1 MAPVLEQDSD
11 GSDDEHGAPII
22 MQQLYG
28 PNAPG
33 NNYPLFLSLVAQICH
48 AFPAPLESK
57 LPSPVPSA
65 DTYIGNRCLVP
76 YHLMRLRA
84 NGSQPRLINSAKAL
98 RQAAALGQVRTSAL
112 RFLAR
117 ASLRPTLVSKEV
129 KPVSELSPAE
139 LKLALSLQGVKP
151 LGNTKAT
158 KVARLK
164 LAVSDAPI
172 IRHHLNQLLY
182 REGALQLQK
191 RVHSFVFPPKG
202 SSISETLLF
211 SVFESVQLE
220 WINDELPASQPWSPA
235 IPVSSLTAFAAQ
247 ALFDA
252 ERKRLGNQST
262 VAPNASGLLPSM
274 DQAHAFQNFFTHLT
288 FNRPKA
294 ASASAAAATEE
305 EQKRANAEEEL
316 FVVHFK
322 TAFQDHPRRGR
333 SQ

>member
-1 MAPVLEQDSD
+1 MADRRWWSKTNFNREAEAEKKSAGTVTAQRYACIFEPTLPLVAPVLEQDSD

-172 IRHHLNQLLY
+172 IRNHLNQLLY

-191 RVHSFVFPPKG
+191 CVHSFVFRQRVPAYQKPY
-202 SSISETLLF
+202 F
-211 SVFESVQLE
+211 SACSK
-220 WINDELPASQPWSPA
+220 AS
-235 IPVSSLTAFAAQ
+235 
-247 ALFDA
+247 
-252 ERKRLGNQST
+252 N
-262 VAPNASGLLPSM
+262 
-274 DQAHAFQNFFTHLT
+274 
-288 FNRPKA
+288 
-294 ASASAAAATEE
+294 
-305 EQKRANAEEEL
+305 
-316 FVVHFK
+316 
-322 TAFQDHPRRGR
+322 
-333 SQ
+333 